1 MSMIESQA
9 AFLLDV
15 CKLVQHATSLGFTLT
30 AGELYRTPEQQ
41 EIYLKT
47 GRSQTM
53 NSLHLSRLA
62 VDFNIFRDG
71 KLCYDRKVLAPL
83 GAFWESLHPLNSW
96 GGNGKKLVDTPHF
109 SRGINNPE
117 WVRVT

>member
-1 MSMIESQA
+1 MSFVTIQA
-9 AFLLDV
+9 EFLLDV
-15 CKLVQHATSLGFTLT
+15 CRLVQHATGIGFTLT

-41 EIYLKT
+41 EIYMKT

-53 NSLHLSRLA
+53 DSLHLKRLA

-71 KLCYDRKVLAPL
+71 KLVGSKAALAPL
-83 GAFWESLHPLNSW
+83 GAYWESLNPLNSW
-96 GGNGKKLVDTPHF
+96 GGNGKKLVDCPHF
-109 SRGINNPE
+109 SRGATKSE

>member
-1 MSMIESQA
+1 MSMVDAQA
-9 AFLLDV
+9 AFLLDM
-15 CKLVQHATSLGFTLT
+15 CKLVRHATSLGFTLT

-41 EIYLKT
+41 EIYMKT

-53 NSLHLSRLA
+53 DSLHLKRLA
-62 VDFNIFRDG
+62 VDFNIFKDG
-71 KLCYDRKVLAPL
+71 KLCYDKAVLAPL
-83 GAFWESLHPLNSW
+83 GVYWESLSPLNSW

-109 SRGINNPE
+109 SRGINKPE